1 MASGPGIREG
11 AQVDELSIVDV
22 APLILH
28 QLGLPVPD
36 DIGGRLPAEI
46 FRPEELER
54 RPLRRSA
61 ARSWTASDPD
71 PADLE
76 LDPDEQAAV
85 LHRLRALGY
94 VE

>member
-1 MASGPGIREG
+1 MASGPGIRKG
-11 AQVDELSIVDV
+11 AHVDELSIVDV

-28 QLGLPVPD
+28 RLGLEVPD
-36 DIGGRLPAEI
+36 DMAGRLPAEI

-61 ARSWTASDPD
+61 ARSWTASERDS
-71 PADLE
+71 ADLE

-85 LHRLRALGY
+85 LQRLRALGY